1 MHQFF
6 GTARQRGQ
14 RAYRDTGDR
23 TGDKTQG
30 STTQTRAEVDDQ
42 FSASG
47 QFEKGAEH
55 LLERH
60 ERVLMHGITISGEL
74 PESE

>member
-1 MHQFF
+1 MESK
-6 GTARQRGQ
+6 
-14 RAYRDTGDR
+14 RANREAGDR
-23 TGDKTQG
+23 TGGKTL
-30 STTQTRAEVDDQ
+30 SRATQTRAEADDQ